1 MTMFHLSAVQKH
13 IKERHKAVCPFP
25 DYPDEKATVV
35 AAFALVAGFNVY
47 NFQKSD
53 MMSELALANVEAL
66 ANDVESGDD
75 FTNGTDCVAVWEDYT
90 CRGKDG
96 KLYSNSIHK
105 ANS

>member
-47 NFQKSD
+47 NSQKSD
-53 MMSELALANVEAL
+53 VMSELALANVEAL
-66 ANDVESGDD
+66 ASGEEGIGKGLLYGTEPDENNQCHYCCCPGDNDCGAAACSG
-75 FTNGTDCVAVWEDYT
+75 C
-90 CRGKDG
+90 
-96 KLYSNSIHK
+96 
-105 ANS
+105 